1 MAQRNRGPVGGR
13 APDVAQNA
21 LTASPEPLWRPSATL
36 EALQQR
42 AHITALVRR
51 FFADRQVLEVS
62 TPVMG
67 NSGPR
72 DLHLELM
79 RASFDDTASHCF
91 YLQPSPESAMKRL
104 LAAGSGA
111 IYQLGPAMRAGE
123 RGARHNPEFTMLE
136 WYRPGFDLCDL
147 MDEVD
152 DLLALCLRA
161 EPGRR
166 TSYQTEFKQHT
177 GLDPFAASTESLV
190 FAATESG
197 LAGARASTREQL
209 LDFLFSERVE
219 RSLGRGVVHVHGFP
233 PEQAAMAQ
241 VADGVA
247 QRVEVYVDGV
257 ELANGYL
264 ELTDEAEQRRRFEL
278 QGAQRTARGQQLPPM
293 DEALLHAMK
302 HGLPEMCGMAL
313 GIDRLIMRAL
323 GAGSIDEVIAFAV
336 ERA

>member
-1 MAQRNRGPVGGR
+1 MAQRHRGPAGR
-13 APDVAQNA
+13 CGRDVAEHG
-21 LTASPEPLWRPSATL
+21 LTASSKALWRPSATL
-36 EALQQR
+36 DALHQR
-42 AHITALVRR
+42 ARIIALVRR

-62 TPVMG
+62 TPIMG

-72 DLHLELM
+72 DPHLELV
-79 RASFDDTASHCF
+79 RASFDDTGSQRF

-111 IYQLGPAMRAGE
+111 IYQLGPALRAGE
-123 RGARHNPEFTMLE
+123 RGSRHNPEFTMLE
-136 WYRPGFDLCDL
+136 WYRPGFGLHDL

-152 DLLALCLRA
+152 ELLALCLRA
-161 EPGRR
+161 APGRR
-166 TSYQTEFKQHT
+166 TSYQTEFRQHT
-177 GLDPFAASTESLV
+177 GLDPFAASPESLV
-190 FAATESG
+190 CAAAASG
-197 LAGARASTREQL
+197 LAGADTSTREQL

-219 RSLGRGVVHVHGFP
+219 RSLGDGVVHVHGFP
-233 PEQAAMAQ
+233 PEQAAMAEIS
-241 VADGVA
+241 DGVA
-247 QRVEVYVDGV
+247 QRVEVYVDGL

-264 ELTDEAEQRRRFEL
+264 ELTDEAEQRRRFEV
-278 QGAQRTARGQQLPPM
+278 QGAQRTARGQELPPM
-293 DEALLHAMK
+293 DEALLHAMQ